1 MEKFFNR
8 MGGLGATML
17 GGGLFMSNFVFVV
30 EPGHRAIVQNNL
42 KGLEHYVYGEGMHFR
57 IPVRDNVKTFEIRT
71 RPTLLSVDT
80 GTKDM

>member
-8 MGGLGATML
+8 MGGLGAALL

-42 KGLEHYVYGEGMHFR
+42 KGL
-57 IPVRDNVKTFEIRT
+57 
-71 RPTLLSVDT
+71 
-80 GTKDM
+80 